1 MLSLILHL
9 CAATRASGLARN
21 AAADA
26 AAVQRG
32 TPGYEALLAKNWV
45 GNVEFGSAKAIVPA
59 SLEELESAVRGAR
72 APIRV
77 VGRGHSF
84 TPVAAC
90 EGGTLLSLA
99 RLNRVIDFQAPTA
112 DRIGSI
118 TIEGGV
124 TYTEVIQ
131 HLGERGA
138 LRNLPSCPQFT
149 VAGAIATGTHGSGL
163 HINNLAADVSMLE
176 FMLPNGT
183 TVCYDRERTPEVLEG
198 VRVHLGCLGVVT
210 RLTLDVVPYFEV
222 SAYRYDDVPLQTA
235 IESLPDVFQDC
246 DSLSIWTSGFGT
258 GPGAGL
264 AWMTYRHFHP
274 HWSSS
279 AVPQHVPPAFG
290 TPQLAKMER
299 YLTDP
304 SDPKYFSPTTRGPWS
319 TTLALTIDDELEET
333 SMKALDLQSEFFV
346 PLKHA
351 REAVRAVAEVASGW
365 SFSSPHS
372 SVGTP
377 VKGLV
382 DAFEFRC
389 VKGDD
394 SWISPHPVDSLGV
407 HTSFNADPALLDEAK
422 DAVAAIETALR
433 KLGVRAHWGKLSSA
447 AAHRIETSKLERFRA
462 LCDAH
467 DPEGVFRN
475 EHVRR
480 VLFGG

>member
-1 MLSLILHL
+1 MIALILL
-9 CAATRASGLARN
+9 CTATRALALQRS
-21 AAADA
+21 DA
-26 AAVQRG
+26 AWVQRG
-32 TPGYEALLAKNWV
+32 TPGYEKLLEKNWV
-45 GNVEFGSAKAIVPA
+45 GNVKFESAETVVPA
-59 SLEELESAVRGAR
+59 SLEELRTAVRGAR
-72 APIRV
+72 APVRV

-84 TPVAAC
+84 TPVAECA
-90 EGGTLLSLA
+90 GGTLLSLA
-99 RLNRVIDFQAPTA
+99 RLNRVLDFRAPTA
-112 DRIGSI
+112 DSLGSI

-131 HLGERGA
+131 HLGKRGA

>member
-1 MLSLILHL
+1 MRSRGDRAGDRELGARGQVSQGSALAEVLDYFCVPAFALGRGNVRGGATRDAI
-9 CAATRASGLARN
+9 AAT
-21 AAADA
+21 
-26 AAVQRG
+26 
-32 TPGYEALLAKNWV
+32 
-45 GNVEFGSAKAIVPA
+45 
-59 SLEELESAVRGAR
+59 
-72 APIRV
+72 
-77 VGRGHSF
+77 HS
-84 TPVAAC
+84 
-90 EGGTLLSLA
+90 EH
-99 RLNRVIDFQAPTA
+99 R
-112 DRIGSI
+112 
-118 TIEGGV
+118 
-124 TYTEVIQ
+124 YTEVIQ
-131 HLGERGA
+131 HLGKRGA

-163 HINNLAADVSMLE
+163 SIQNLAADVSMLE
-176 FMLPNGT
+176 FMLSNGT
-183 TVCYDRERTPEVLEG
+183 TVVYDRSTPELIEG

-210 RLTLDVVPYFEV
+210 KLTLDVVPYFEV
-222 SAYRYDDVPLQTA
+222 SAYRYDDVPLETA

-274 HWSSS
+274 HWDQSH
-279 AVPQHVPPAFG
+279 AVPHHEPPAFG
-290 TPQLAKMER
+290 TPQLVRMER

-304 SDPKYFSPTTRGPWS
+304 DDRKYFLPTTRGPWS
-319 TTLALTIDDELEET
+319 TTLALTIDDDLLET
-333 SMKALDLQSEFFV
+333 SMAALDLQSEFFV
-346 PLKHA
+346 PLEHA
-351 REAVRAVAEVASGW
+351 QDAVRAVAEVASGW

-389 VKGDD
+389 VKGDGA
-394 SWISPHPVDSLGV
+394 WLSPHPVDSLGV
-407 HTSFNADPALLDEAK
+407 HTSFNADPALLEEAK
-422 DAVAAIETALR
+422 DAVAAIEAALQ
-433 KLGVRAHWGKLSSA
+433 KFGVRAHWGKLSSP

-480 VLFGG
+480 VLWGKD

>member
-1 MLSLILHL
+1 MLSLILLL
-9 CAATRASGLARN
+9 CATRASGLARN
-21 AAADA
+21 DV

-32 TPGYEALLAKNWV
+32 TPGYEALLEKNWV
-45 GNVEFGSAKAIVPA
+45 GNVKF
-59 SLEELESAVRGAR
+59 ESAETVVPSSLDDLRAAVCGAR
-72 APIRV
+72 APVRV

-90 EGGTLLSLA
+90 KGGTLLSLA
-99 RLNRVIDFQAPTA
+99 RLNRVLDFREPTA
-112 DRIGSI
+112 DSMGSI

-131 HLGERGA
+131 HLGKRGA

-163 HINNLAADVSMLE
+163 HIQNLAADVSMLE

-183 TVCYDRERTPEVLEG
+183 TVVYDRSTPEILEG

-222 SAYRYDDVPLQTA
+222 AAYRYDDVPLETA

-279 AVPQHVPPAFG
+279 AVPQHEPPAFG
-290 TPQLAKMER
+290 KPQLAKMER

-304 SDPKYFSPTTRGPWS
+304 SNPQYFAPTTRGPWS
-319 TTLALTIDDELEET
+319 TTLALTIDDDLQET
-333 SMKALDLQSEFFV
+333 SMASLDLQSEFFV
-346 PLKHA
+346 PLEHA
-351 REAVRAVAEVASGW
+351 KDAVRAVAEVASGW

-389 VKGDD
+389 VKGDG

-407 HTSFNADPALLDEAK
+407 HTSFNADPALLEEAK
-422 DAVAAIETALR
+422 DAVAAIERALR
-433 KLGVRAHWGKLSSA
+433 PFGVRAHFGKLSSA
-447 AAHRIETSKLERFRA
+447 AAHRIESSKLERFRSF
-462 LCDAH
+462 CDAH
-467 DPEGVFRN
+467 DPDGVFRN

-480 VLFGG
+480 VLWGKD

>member
-1 MLSLILHL
+1 MIGLILL
-9 CAATRASGLARN
+9 CTATRAFALQPS
-21 AAADA
+21 DA
-26 AAVQRG
+26 AWVQRG
-32 TPGYEALLAKNWV
+32 TPGYESLLEKNWV
-45 GNVEFGSAKAIVPA
+45 GNVEFGSAAAIVPA
-59 SLEELESAVRGAR
+59 SLDELCTAVCAAR
-72 APIRV
+72 APVRV

-84 TPVAAC
+84 TPVAEC
-90 EGGTLLSLA
+90 KGGTLLSLA
-99 RLNRVIDFQAPTA
+99 RLNRVLDFRAPTA
-112 DRIGSI
+112 DSLGSI

-163 HINNLAADVSMLE
+163 HIQNLAADASMLE
-176 FMLPNGT
+176 FMLPNGK

-222 SAYRYDDVPLQTA
+222 SAYRYDDVPLETA

-279 AVPQHVPPAFG
+279 SVPQHEPPAFG
-290 TPQLAKMER
+290 TPQLARMER

-304 SDPKYFSPTTRGPWS
+304 ADPKFFSPTTRGPWS
-319 TTLALTIDDELEET
+319 TTLALTIDDEFDET
-333 SMKALDLQSEFFV
+333 SMASLDLQSEFFV
-346 PLKHA
+346 PLEHA
-351 REAVRAVAEVASGW
+351 RDAVRAVAEVASSW

-389 VKGDD
+389 VKGDG
-394 SWISPHPVDSLGV
+394 SWISPHPVDSIGI
-407 HTSFNADPALLDEAK
+407 HTSFNADPALLKEAK
-422 DAVAAIETALR
+422 DAVAAIEKALR
-433 KLGVRAHWGKLSSA
+433 PFGVRAHWGKLSSA
-447 AAHRIETSKLERFRA
+447 AAHQIETSKLERFRE

-467 DPEGVFRN
+467 DPNGVFRN

>member
-1 MLSLILHL
+1 MIALILL
-9 CAATRASGLARN
+9 CTATRSLALQPS
-21 AAADA
+21 DA
-26 AAVQRG
+26 AVVQRG
-32 TPGYEALLAKNWV
+32 TPGYEALLEKNWV
-45 GNVEFGSAKAIVPA
+45 GNVKFDSAETVVPA
-59 SLEELESAVRGAR
+59 SLEELRTAVRGAR
-72 APIRV
+72 APVRV

-84 TPVAAC
+84 TPVAEC
-90 EGGTLLSLA
+90 KGGTLLSLA
-99 RLNRVIDFQAPTA
+99 RLNRVLDFREPTA

-124 TYTEVIQ
+124 TYTETIQ
-131 HLGERGA
+131 HLGKRGA

-163 HINNLAADVSMLE
+163 AIQNLAADVSMLE

-183 TVCYDRERTPEVLEG
+183 TVVYDRSTPELLEG

-210 RLTLDVVPYFEV
+210 KLTLDVVPYFDV
-222 SAYRYDDVPLQTA
+222 SAYRYDDVPLETA

-274 HWSSS
+274 HWGASR
-279 AVPQHVPPAFG
+279 AVPQHEPPAFG
-290 TPQLAKMER
+290 KPQLARMER
-299 YLTDP
+299 YLTNP
-304 SDPKYFSPTTRGPWS
+304 ESPQYFAPTTRGPWS
-319 TTLALTIDDELEET
+319 TTLALTIDDDLLET
-333 SMKALDLQSEFFV
+333 SMASLDLQSEFFV
-346 PLKHA
+346 PLEHA
-351 REAVRAVAEVASGW
+351 QDAVRAVAEVASEW

-389 VKGDD
+389 VKGDG

-407 HTSFNADPALLDEAK
+407 HTSFNADPALLEEAK
-422 DAVAAIETALR
+422 DAVAAIEAALR
-433 KLGVRAHWGKLSSA
+433 PFGVRAHFGKLSSA
-447 AAHRIETSKLERFRA
+447 AAHRIEADKLERFKS

-480 VLFGG
+480 VLWGKE

>member
-1 MLSLILHL
+1 MIALILL
-9 CAATRASGLARN
+9 CTARALALQPS
-21 AAADA
+21 DA
-26 AAVQRG
+26 AWVQRG
-32 TPGYEALLAKNWV
+32 TPGYEKMLQKNWV
-45 GNVEFGSAKAIVPA
+45 GNVEFGSAAAIVPA
-59 SLEELESAVRGAR
+59 SLEELRAAVRGAR
-72 APIRV
+72 APVRV

-90 EGGTLLSLA
+90 AGGTLLSLA
-99 RLNRVIDFQAPTA
+99 RLNRVLDFREPTA
-112 DRIGSI
+112 DNLGSI

-124 TYTEVIQ
+124 TYTEAIQ
-131 HLGERGA
+131 HLGKRGA
-138 LRNLPSCPQFT
+138 RRNLPSCPQFT

-163 HINNLAADVSMLE
+163 HIQNLAADISMLE

-183 TVCYDRERTPEVLEG
+183 TVIYDRSTPELLEG

-222 SAYRYDDVPLQTA
+222 SAYRYDDVPLETA

-274 HWSSS
+274 HFDQSN
-279 AVPQHVPPAFG
+279 AVPQHEPPAFQC
-290 TPQLAKMER
+290 TPQLARMER

-346 PLKHA
+346 PLEHA
-351 REAVRAVAEVASGW
+351 QDAVRAVAEVASGW

-389 VKGDD
+389 VKGDG

-407 HTSFNADPALLDEAK
+407 HTSFTVHESNCRGAKASSLIDCAQVFQRGPCVTGRGEGRRRRDRDGSPALRRPRPLGQAL
-422 DAVAAIETALR
+422 VAGGAQNRSRQT
-433 KLGVRAHWGKLSSA
+433 
-447 AAHRIETSKLERFRA
+447 RA
-462 LCDAH
+462 L
-467 DPEGVFRN
+467 PLI
-475 EHVRR
+475 VR
-480 VLFGG
+480 LA

>member
-1 MLSLILHL
+1 MASRG
-9 CAATRASGLARN
+9 AATHGERR
-21 AAADA
+21 
-26 AAVQRG
+26 
-32 TPGYEALLAKNWV
+32 
-45 GNVEFGSAKAIVPA
+45 
-59 SLEELESAVRGAR
+59 
-72 APIRV
+72 
-77 VGRGHSF
+77 
-84 TPVAAC
+84 
-90 EGGTLLSLA
+90 
-99 RLNRVIDFQAPTA
+99 
-112 DRIGSI
+112 
-118 TIEGGV
+118 
-124 TYTEVIQ
+124 YTELIQ

-163 HINNLAADVSMLE
+163 HIQNLAADVSMLE

-183 TVCYDRERTPEVLEG
+183 TVCYDRERTPELIDG

-210 RLTLDVVPYFEV
+210 KLTLDVVPYFEV
-222 SAYRYDDVPLQTA
+222 AAYRYDDVPLETA

-274 HWSSS
+274 HWSSR

-304 SDPKYFSPTTRGPWS
+304 ADPKFFSPTTRGPWS
-319 TTLALTIDDELEET
+319 TTLALTIDDQLKET
-333 SMKALDLQSEFFV
+333 SMSALDLQSEFFV
-346 PLKHA
+346 PLEHA
-351 REAVRAVAEVASGW
+351 RDAVRAVAEVASGW

-389 VKGDD
+389 VKGDG

-407 HTSFNADPALLDEAK
+407 HTSFTVQKSNYCRGASAPLLNHD
-422 DAVAAIETALR
+422 L
-433 KLGVRAHWGKLSSA
+433 AHPTHWLICAQVVQRGPCA
-447 AAHRIETSKLERFRA
+447 TGRG
-462 LCDAH
+462 
-467 DPEGVFRN
+467 EG
-475 EHVRR
+475 RR
-480 VLFGG
+480 RRD

>member
-1 MLSLILHL
+1 MIALILL
-9 CAATRASGLARN
+9 CTATRALALQPS
-21 AAADA
+21 DA
-26 AAVQRG
+26 AWVQRG
-32 TPGYEALLAKNWV
+32 TPGYEKLLEKNWV

-72 APIRV
+72 APVRV

-84 TPVAAC
+84 TPVAECA
-90 EGGTLLSLA
+90 GGTLLSLA
-99 RLNRVIDFQAPTA
+99 RLNRVLDFRAPMA
-112 DRIGSI
+112 DRLGSI
-118 TIEGGV
+118 TIEGGC

-149 VAGAIATGTHGSGL
+149 VAGAIATGTHGSGI
-163 HINNLAADVSMLE
+163 HIQNLAADVSMLE

-183 TVCYDRERTPEVLEG
+183 TVSYDRERTPELIEG

-210 RLTLDVVPYFEV
+210 KLTLDVVPYFEV
-222 SAYRYDDVPLQTA
+222 AAYRYDDVPLETA
-235 IESLPDVFQDC
+235 IESLPDVFKTC

-274 HWSSS
+274 HWSSH
-279 AVPQHVPPAFG
+279 AVPKHVPPAFG

-304 SDPKYFSPTTRGPWS
+304 ADPKFFSPTTRGPWS

-346 PLKHA
+346 PLEHA
-351 REAVRAVAEVASGW
+351 QDAVRAVAEVASGW

-377 VKGLV
+377 VKGIV

-389 VKGDD
+389 VKGDG

-407 HTSFNADPALLDEAK
+407 HTSFNADPALLEEAK
-422 DAVAAIETALR
+422 DAVAAIEAALR
-433 KLGVRAHWGKLSSA
+433 PFGVRAHWGKLSSA
-447 AAHRIETSKLERFRA
+447 AAHQIETSKLERFRA

-467 DPEGVFRN
+467 DPDGVFRN

-480 VLFGG
+480 VLWGKD